1 MTEESIGINWSRPM
15 GTGAL
20 LSATK
25 ASLTVFKE
33 YSGSGGYHL
42 TFNAT
47 NSSDIYAGDKLQPS
61 AVQVLVCIKV

>member
-25 ASLTVFKE
+25 AILTVMKE
-33 YSGSGGYHL
+33 YATSGGYHL
-42 TFNAT
+42 TFNANNANGLYSGET
-47 NSSDIYAGDKLQPS
+47 VQPS
-61 AVQVLVCIKV
+61 ALQSLVCIKT